1 MLGEMS
7 MCTSSHDRPPE
18 ASPKGL
24 FSNPLI
30 PDGKALHQGDETGQG
45 GILFT
50 NLLPTAFNSFT
61 FTCYPLIQHGLGTC
75 WADSML
81 GSGDTEAPVGL

>member
-1 MLGEMS
+1 

-24 FSNPLI
+24 FSNPLN
-30 PDGKALHQGDETGQG
+30 PDGKALHQGDEIGQG

-61 FTCYPLIQHGLGTC
+61 VTCYPFIQHGLGTC
-75 WADSML
+75 WADFML
-81 GSGDTEAPVGL
+81 GSGDAEAQVGL